1 MSRTATR
8 EPERAVRSSSYSVLH
23 LTTSRNAHF
32 YRTQMDSL
40 DRRGVDYEILE
51 VPGESVGKKAGVNRT
66 PVDYLRF
73 FPVVRRAITGGEFDL
88 VHANYGLTAPHALAQ
103 SRLPVVLSLWG
114 SDVNGPFGWV
124 SKLTAPRC
132 EAVVVMSAQLG
143 EQLPSEY
150 TVLPHGIDLEQFSP
164 MPQSA
169 AREALGW
176 ERDAHHVLFPAPIAR
191 EEKDFPRARRVV
203 RAARGDLSK
212 PLVLQTPNMDVP
224 HDRMPVWMNAA
235 DALLITSR
243 HEGLPN
249 AVKEALACNLPVV
262 STDVGSIRERL
273 EPVSL
278 STVGTTDAELVD
290 ALVDTL
296 RDGGRSD
303 GREAV
308 TDLDVDRVAERLEGV
323 YERVL
328 DGEET

>member
-8 EPERAVRSSSYSVLH
+8 SAGSATRSRSYSVLH

-32 YRTQMDSL
+32 FRTQMASL

-51 VPGESVGKKAGVNRT
+51 VPGDSVGKKADVNRSPT
-66 PVDYLRF
+66 DYLRF
-73 FPVVRRAITGGEFDL
+73 FPVVRRAIARGEFDI

-103 SRLPVVLSLWG
+103 TQLPVVLSLWG

-124 SKLTAPRC
+124 SKLAAPRC
-132 EAVVVMSAQLG
+132 EAVVVMSSQLG
-143 EQLPSEY
+143 EQLPGEY

-164 MPQSA
+164 MSRA
-169 AREALGW
+169 TACEELGW
-176 ERDAHHVLFPAPIAR
+176 EPDAHHVLFPAPVAR

-203 RAARGDLSK
+203 RAARAELSK
-212 PLVLQTPNMDVP
+212 RLVLQTPDGDVP
-224 HDRMPVWMNAA
+224 YDRMPLLMNAA

-290 ALVDTL
+290 ALVRVL
-296 RDGGRSD
+296 EHGGRSD
-303 GREAV
+303 GRESVA
-308 TDLDVDRVAERLEGV
+308 DLDTDRVAQRLEGV
-323 YERVL
+323 YRDVL
-328 DGEET
+328 AT